1 MPFRRDKSVS
11 TTRRDASPG
20 GASMMQRMA
29 NGEPPLLEIRNLV
42 KHFPVHG
49 SVSDVLLRR
58 PRVAVRAVD
67 GVSFSVA
74 KGKTLAL
81 VGESGCGKT
90 TTGRCVLFLQ
100 QPTSGEVILHGQR
113 IDPRDEPAMRRR
125 RKQLQIVFQDP
136 NSSLNPRMTVAQTLG
151 EALVFHQMVE
161 RGGGARAVNELLE
174 TVGLSVRHAGRYP
187 NELSGGQR
195 QRVGI
200 ARALAV
206 NPELVVADEP
216 VSALDVSVQAQ
227 ILQLLERLRDERSL
241 SYLFISHDL
250 GVVRHI
256 SDEVAVMYL
265 GVIVERAPTGA
276 LYERP
281 LHPYTRALLAAAP
294 VANPRLRRPRPP
306 ILGDP
311 PSALSPPS
319 GCRFRTRCPYA
330 VERCALE
337 TPALRELEP
346 KHWVACHFAEDFQ
359 SSPATI

>member
-1 MPFRRDKSVS
+1 MVS
-11 TTRRDASPG
+11 
-20 GASMMQRMA
+20 
-29 NGEPPLLEIRNLV
+29 GEPPLLEVRNLV
-42 KHFPVHG
+42 KHFPVRG
-49 SVSDVLLRR
+49 TTADALRRR
-58 PRVAVRAVD
+58 PRLAVRAVD
-67 GVSFSVA
+67 GVSFSVR
-74 KGKTLAL
+74 KGKTFAL

-100 QPTSGEVILHGQR
+100 QPTSGEVFIHGQR
-113 IDPRDEPAMRRR
+113 VDPRDEPAMRRR

-161 RGGGARAVNELLE
+161 RGGRTRAVNELLE
-174 TVGLSVRHAGRYP
+174 TVGLSDRHAGRYP

-256 SDEVAVMYL
+256 SDDVAVMYL
-265 GVIVERAPTGA
+265 GVIVERAPTVA

-294 VANPRLRRPRPP
+294 VANPRLRRERPP

-311 PSALSPPS
+311 PSPLSPPS
-319 GCRFRTRCPYA
+319 GCRFRTRCPFA

-337 TPALRELEP
+337 TPTLRELEP
-346 KHWVACHFAEDFQ
+346 QHWVACHFAEDLR
-359 SSPATI
+359 SGPVTT

>member
-1 MPFRRDKSVS
+1 MR
-11 TTRRDASPG
+11 TRTE
-20 GASMMQRMA
+20 
-29 NGEPPLLEIRNLV
+29 NGERPLLEVRNLV

-49 SVSDVLLRR
+49 SVGDALLRR

-100 QPTSGEVILHGQR
+100 QPTSGEVIVHGQR
-113 IDPRDEPAMRRR
+113 VDPRDEPSMRRR

-151 EALVFHQMVE
+151 EALVFHGMVD
-161 RGGGARAVNELLE
+161 RGGRTRAVNELLE
-174 TVGLSVRHAGRYP
+174 TVGLSGRHAGRYP

-206 NPELVVADEP
+206 NPELVVLDEP

-227 ILQLLERLRDERSL
+227 ILQLLERLRDERGL

-265 GVIVERAPTGA
+265 GVIVERAPTVS

-294 VANPRLRRPRPP
+294 VANPRLRRQRPP

-311 PSALSPPS
+311 PSPLSPPS

-330 VERCALE
+330 AERCALE
-337 TPALRELEP
+337 TPMLRELEP
-346 KHWVACHFAEDFQ
+346 RHWVACHFAEDFR
-359 SSPATI
+359 SGAVTI

>member
-1 MPFRRDKSVS
+1 
-11 TTRRDASPG
+11 
-20 GASMMQRMA
+20 MA
-29 NGEPPLLEIRNLV
+29 NGETPLLEVRNLV
-42 KHFPVHG
+42 KHFPVRG
-49 SVSDVLLRR
+49 SVGDTLLRR
-58 PRVAVRAVD
+58 PRAAVRAVD
-67 GVSFSVA
+67 GVSFSVG

-100 QPTSGEVILHGQR
+100 HPTSGEVFVQGQHV
-113 IDPRDEPAMRRR
+113 DPRDETAMRRR

-151 EALVFHQMVE
+151 EALVFHQMVA
-161 RGGGARAVNELLE
+161 RGGRTQAVNGLLE
-174 TVGLSVRHAGRYP
+174 AVGLSGRHAGRYP

-206 NPELVVADEP
+206 NPELVVLDEP

-265 GVIVERAPTGA
+265 GVIAERAPTAA

-294 VANPRLRRPRPP
+294 IANPRLRRGRPP

-311 PSALSPPS
+311 PSPLSPPS
-319 GCRFRTRCPYA
+319 GCRFRTRCPFA

-337 TPALRELEP
+337 TPALREVEP
-346 KHWVACHFAEDFQ
+346 RHWVACHFAEDFR
-359 SSPATI
+359 SSPASI